1 MNVSFLSGFSKDL
14 DKIRMAQVKDSVYSM
29 ILLLEQADSLTDIP
43 NLKKLK
49 GHKSAY
55 RIKIGDYRI
64 GLFAEELNYRAGSTR
79 ASPGHL

>member
-1 MNVSFLSGFSKDL
+1 
-14 DKIRMAQVKDSVYSM
+14 M

-64 GLFAEELNYRAGSTR
+64 GLFAEGLDIELARLVHRRDIYKVF
-79 ASPGHL
+79 P